1 MVEKSNLE
9 LASEIENQY
18 NHKVVNEIKTIYMK
32 RWKEYKD
39 EL

>member
-18 NHKVVNEIKTIYMK
+18 NNKVVNEIKTIYMK